1 VPSSA
6 TSPPVATA
14 DAHLSTRAWSVLIV
28 LCGALFLDAL
38 DVSMMGVTLPSIG
51 ADLDMAPNSL
61 QWVVSSYVLG
71 YGGFLLL
78 GGRAADL
85 FGRRRMFVGGLTVF
99 TLFSGL
105 GGLADGGTLLVIARF
120 VTGVGAAFTAPA
132 GLSIITTTFAEGPAR
147 NRALTIYGATGA
159 TGFALGLV
167 VGGLLTEAH
176 WRLVFFVPVA
186 LALLILAAAVRLVPH
201 DRRPERTRRGFD
213 VAGAV
218 TVTAAMLL
226 LVTTLVEAPQAGWAS
241 GRTLGSLVGV
251 AALLALFVA
260 IERRTAAPLL
270 RLGILRS
277 ADLVRANVGA
287 LVLTGGWVA
296 TLFVVTL
303 YMQEVRGWS
312 AIETGL
318 AVFPSGPVAAMA
330 PRIAPPLVA
339 RFGVAPVVAAGLA
352 SHAIAYALL
361 LGIGPESSYVT
372 VLLPAFLLVGFGFA
386 LAYGPLSIGATN
398 GVAAHEQGVAGG
410 LVNTS
415 LQLGPALVLAVTA
428 AANEANV
435 GTGGTAEAVLDGFHA
450 ALLVPLVAVLI
461 GLAVTVQ
468 GIRRRPQP
476 AEDRV
481 VAPADAVVP
490 VSDDLMTV

>member
-1 VPSSA
+1 
-6 TSPPVATA
+6 
-14 DAHLSTRAWSVLIV
+14 
-28 LCGALFLDAL
+28 
-38 DVSMMGVTLPSIG
+38 
-51 ADLDMAPNSL
+51 
-61 QWVVSSYVLG
+61 
-71 YGGFLLL
+71 
-78 GGRAADL
+78 
-85 FGRRRMFVGGLTVF
+85 
-99 TLFSGL
+99 
-105 GGLADGGTLLVIARF
+105 
-120 VTGVGAAFTAPA
+120 
-132 GLSIITTTFAEGPAR
+132 
-147 NRALTIYGATGA
+147 
-159 TGFALGLV
+159 
-167 VGGLLTEAH
+167 
-176 WRLVFFVPVA
+176 
-186 LALLILAAAVRLVPH
+186 
-201 DRRPERTRRGFD
+201 
-213 VAGAV
+213 
-218 TVTAAMLL
+218 
-226 LVTTLVEAPQAGWAS
+226 
-241 GRTLGSLVGV
+241 VGV
-251 AALLALFVA
+251 AALLALFVG

-318 AVFPSGPVAAMA
+318 AVFPSGPV
-330 PRIAPPLVA
+330 
-339 RFGVAPVVAAGLA
+339 AGLA

-415 LQLGPALVLAVTA
+415 LQLGPALVLAITA
-428 AANEANV
+428 AVNEANV

-450 ALLVPLVAVLI
+450 ALLVPLVAVLV

-476 AEDRV
+476 AEGRV

>member
-1 VPSSA
+1 
-6 TSPPVATA
+6 
-14 DAHLSTRAWSVLIV
+14 VLIV

-85 FGRRRMFVGGLTVF
+85 FGRRRMFVVGLTVF

-120 VTGVGAAFTAPA
+120 ATGVSAAFTAPA

-251 AALLALFVA
+251 AALLALFVG

-318 AVFPSGPVAAMA
+318 AVFPSGPVA
-330 PRIAPPLVA
+330 
-339 RFGVAPVVAAGLA
+339 GLA

-372 VLLPAFLLVGFGFA
+372 VLLPAFLLVGLGFA

-428 AANEANV
+428 AVNEANV

-450 ALLVPLVAVLI
+450 ALLVPLVAVLV

-476 AEDRV
+476 AEGRV